1 MNNHGPRIIFEQFT
15 VSISYSTFRMRA
27 VSLTCHYAQRSH
39 ISGFAPE
46 KNEMSRKKKKT
57 TVFFS
62 ESMCSQKFLPLSS
75 FCEMFVNSCQLKKNL
90 GSRWLLR
97 FPPGF

>member
-57 TVFFS
+57 NSIFFRVHVFPKIPS
-62 ESMCSQKFLPLSS
+62 IKFIL
-75 FCEMFVNSCQLKKNL
+75 
-90 GSRWLLR
+90 
-97 FPPGF
+97 

>member
-46 KNEMSRKKKKT
+46 KNEMSRKKKKKQY
-57 TVFFS
+57 FFQS
-62 ESMCSQKFLPLSS
+62 PCVPKNS
-75 FCEMFVNSCQLKKNL
+75 FH
-90 GSRWLLR
+90 
-97 FPPGF
+97 